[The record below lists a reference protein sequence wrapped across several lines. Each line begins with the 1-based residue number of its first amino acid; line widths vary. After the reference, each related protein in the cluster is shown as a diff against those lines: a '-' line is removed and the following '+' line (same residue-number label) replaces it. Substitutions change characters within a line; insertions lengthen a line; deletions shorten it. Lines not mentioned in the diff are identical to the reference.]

1 MSFLEISEYNYNA
14 KPTLSFLL
22 CCCLHLWYNFSS
34 IFARL
39 LLPDLLP
46 PRGMSAP
53 SIAGGTAVPCP
64 TGGTNSRALAEERWR
79 LLWEVQG
86 VSGERLPHPLCS
98 QANQSWNLPRDAW
111 RWQDEASLCAHL
123 AHHLATQGKHSSMY
137 VLSQQLSTFFWWKIA
152 LEASWFSEIQ
162 LFVNTTVVQKEGS
175 GKVAL
180 EATSVVFPNPDRI
193 FFLMEPFL
201 GLLQNKL
208 TLST

>member
-1 MSFLEISEYNYNA
+1 MSFLEISECNYNA

-53 SIAGGTAVPCP
+53 GIAGGTAVPCP
-64 TGGTNSRALAEERWR
+64 TGGTNSRALAEEKWR

-86 VSGERLPHPLCS
+86 VSGERLPRPLCS
-98 QANQSWNLPRDAW
+98 QGNKSRNLPRDAW
-111 RWQDEASLCAHL
+111 RWQDEASLCARL

-137 VLSQQLSTFFWWKIA
+137 VLSQQLSTFFLVKNCTGGLVI
-152 LEASWFSEIQ
+152 LR
-162 LFVNTTVVQKEGS
+162 NTVVCQYNRCTGRRVGQS
-175 GKVAL
+175 G
-180 EATSVVFPNPDRI
+180 TGGYFCGIS
-193 FFLMEPFL
+193 
-201 GLLQNKL
+201 Q
-208 TLST
+208 T